1 MEALETREKSRPA
14 LYKYLKYLIPALIL
28 AALAALYYI
37 LSPIPGFADAAADHF
52 SRPVKNFL
60 GTVLSWIPFSVMEL
74 EYVAAGVFVLVYI
87 VRTVVLTVKAEK
99 KLRVLLRRCVVL
111 LLIVAAFFVT
121 FLWIFSIDYR
131 SKSFEEK
138 SGIEAGKVETE
149 DLYAVT
155 KYFIENAAAL
165 APQVPRDG
173 EGHWAQSLDGVIKD
187 SPKIYDGLTEEF
199 AFLSGPT
206 RAPKKMYLF
215 SRLSSWMG
223 FTGVYFPYTGE
234 SNINIDAPGCLIP
247 STVAHELAHQH
258 GVYAEQEANFVGIAA
273 CLTSGNTVFEY
284 SGYLCGAIH
293 LSNALYSADREAW
306 RELSALITGPM
317 LTDWLDNNAYWK
329 QFEGK
334 VEEVSS
340 KVYDG
345 YLKAQG
351 QPLGIR
357 SYGACVD
364 LLVAYYLD
372 AAVGGGA

>member
-1 MEALETREKSRPA
+1 MDALETREKNRSW
-14 LYKYLKYLIPALIL
+14 LWKYVIPALIVGIL
-28 AALAALYYI
+28 AALFYI
-37 LSPIPGFADAAADHF
+37 LSPIPGFADAVADNF
-52 SRPVKNFL
+52 SRPVKNFM

-74 EYVAAGVFVLVYI
+74 EYVAAGVFVLYYLI
-87 VRTVVLTVKAEK
+87 RTVILTVKAEK
-99 KLRVLLRRCVVL
+99 KLRTLLRRGFVL
-111 LLIVAAFFVT
+111 LLIVAVFFVI

-131 SKSFEEK
+131 SASFEEK
-138 SGIEAGKVETE
+138 SGIEVGKVKTE
-149 DLYAVT
+149 DLYEVT
-155 KYFIENAAAL
+155 RHFLEKAAQL
-165 APQVPRDG
+165 APQVPRDDQ
-173 EGHWAQSLDGVIKD
+173 GHWAQSLDDVLD
-187 SPKIYDGLTEEF
+187 ASPDIYNGLVEEF
-199 AFLSGPT
+199 PFLSGAS
-206 RAPKKMYLF
+206 REPKKMYLF

-223 FTGVYFPYTGE
+223 FTGVYFPFTGE

-273 CLTSGNTVFEY
+273 CLTSGNVVYEY

-293 LSNALYSADREAW
+293 LSNALYSADRDAW
-306 RELSALITGPM
+306 RELSALITGPL
-317 LTDWLDNNAYWK
+317 LTDWLDDSAYWK

-372 AAVGGGA
+372 AAVGSGE

>member
-1 MEALETREKSRPA
+1 MEAKEKTRRG
-14 LYKYLKYLIPALIL
+14 YIKYVIAALIPAVLT
-28 AALAALYYI
+28 ALFYI
-37 LSPIPGFADAAADHF
+37 LSPIPGFADAAAAYF
-52 SRPVKNFL
+52 SRPVKNIL
-60 GTVLSWIPFSVMEL
+60 GTALSWIPFSVMEL
-74 EYVAAGVFVLVYI
+74 EYVAAGVFVIVYT
-87 VRTVVLTVKAEK
+87 VRTVVLTVRAER
-99 KLRVLLRRCVVL
+99 KLLTLLRRSFVFLV
-111 LLIVAAFFVT
+111 VAACFFAV

-131 SKSFEEK
+131 SASFTER
-138 SGIEAGKVETE
+138 SGIDAGPVDTGELK
-149 DLYAVT
+149 AVT
-155 KYFIENAAAL
+155 RYFVQNAAAL
-165 APQVPRDG
+165 APSVPRDG
-173 EGHWAQSLDGVIKD
+173 DGHWAQDLNGVLDV
-187 SPKIYDGLTEEF
+187 STRIYDGLFEEF
-199 AFLSGPT
+199 PFLSGASRT
-206 RAPKKMYLF
+206 PKKMYLF

-247 STVAHELAHQH
+247 FTVAHELAHQH

-273 CLTSGNTVFEY
+273 CLTSGDPVYTY
-284 SGYLCGAIH
+284 SGYLSGAVH
-293 LSNALYSADREAW
+293 LSNALYSADPEAW
-306 RELSALITGPM
+306 YEISRYITGPM
-317 LTDWLDNNAYWK
+317 LTDWRDNSAYWQ

-372 AAVGGGA
+372 AAVENGE